1 MRKII
6 SFITALLCAVSALKT
21 VTISSSG
28 MTGLSVSG
36 NDLKLDGR
44 TVSLNGVN
52 IPQFSWSAYGDGS
65 AVPGMSDA
73 DRALS
78 QVLDVWECPIVRLAI
93 DPDIY
98 VSGGIGKGSGQT
110 VCRSAEEYQALI
122 DRFITSLTDVG
133 TVVVLDCH
141 AYAGV

>member
-73 DRALS
+73 
-78 QVLDVWECPIVRLAI
+78 
-93 DPDIY
+93 
-98 VSGGIGKGSGQT
+98 
-110 VCRSAEEYQALI
+110 SA
-122 DRFITSLTDVG
+122 
-133 TVVVLDCH
+133 
-141 AYAGV
+141 